1 MLTAFTCS
9 GRAGYAQSGTAAL
22 AAPPIP
28 SKGRD
33 MIKHIVMWTLKDEAE
48 GKSKAENLNTM
59 KALLEELPSKV
70 PGVVELEVATSGL
83 FESVPPTDIALYTV
97 FKSKEDLKA
106 YAVHPEHQSVVAF
119 VKSVAAERRVIDYE
133 V

>member
-1 MLTAFTCS
+1 
-9 GRAGYAQSGTAAL
+9 
-22 AAPPIP
+22 
-28 SKGRD
+28 

-48 GKSKAENLNTM
+48 GKSKAENLKTM
-59 KALLEELPSKV
+59 RALLEELPSKV

-106 YAVHPEHQSVVAF
+106 YAGHPDHQKVVAF
-119 VKSVAAERRVIDYE
+119 IKSVAAERRVIDYE